1 MKLFLD
7 SADLND
13 IRRAAAAG
21 LLDGLTT
28 NPSLMA
34 KVAGPDRDP
43 RDLMKEIA
51 SLVPGPVS
59 AEVVTTEADA
69 MVKEG
74 RELAKIADNIVV
86 KVPLTEP
93 GLIACRKLRAEN
105 IGVNVTLCFSAAQ
118 ALIAAKAGATFVSP
132 FVGRLD
138 DIGQDGMELIQDI
151 VSIYSNYDFET
162 QILVASVRHPVHIVQ
177 AAQLGADCATVPL
190 KILLQLFQ
198 HPLTDKG
205 LENFLADWA
214 KVSGKKA

>member
-7 SADLND
+7 SADLKD
-13 IRRAAAAG
+13 IRRAVDAG
-21 LLDGLTT
+21 LIEGLTT

-69 MVKEG
+69 MVAEG

-86 KVPLTEP
+86 KVPLTEA
-93 GLIACRKLRAEN
+93 GLVACRRLRAEN

-118 ALIAAKAGATFVSP
+118 ALVAAKAGATFISP

-138 DIGQDGMELIQDI
+138 DVGQDGMGLIQEI
-151 VSIYSNYDFET
+151 VQIYGNYNFET
-162 QILVASVRHPVHIVQ
+162 EILVASVRHPIHVVQ
-177 AAQLGADCATVPL
+177 AAQLGADCATLPL
-190 KILLQLFQ
+190 KILLQLLQ
-198 HPLTDKG
+198 HPLTDRG

-214 KVSGKKA
+214 KASAPKK

>member
-74 RELAKIADNIVV
+74 RELAKLADNIVV

>member
-7 SADLND
+7 SADLKD
-13 IRRAAAAG
+13 IRRAVDAG
-21 LLDGLTT
+21 LIDGLTT

-51 SLVPGPVS
+51 SIVPGPVS
-59 AEVVTTEADA
+59 AEVVTTETDA
-69 MVKEG
+69 MHKEG

-86 KVPLTEP
+86 KLPLTEA
-93 GLIACRKLRAEN
+93 GLITCRKLRAEG
-105 IGVNVTLCFSAAQ
+105 IRTNVTLCFSAAQ
-118 ALIAAKAGATFVSP
+118 ALVAAKAGASYISP

-138 DIGQDGMELIQDI
+138 DVGQDGMELIQEI
-151 VSIYSNYDFET
+151 VQIYSNYDFET
-162 QILVASVRHPVHIVQ
+162 QILVASVRHPIHVTQ
-177 AAQLGADCATVPL
+177 AAQLGADCATLPL
-190 KILLQLFQ
+190 KILLQLLQ

-214 KVSGKKA
+214 KASKPA